1 MSRLKSWM
9 KHELVRKT
17 TRNSGILL
25 SGNMGTA
32 VFGVISTTIMARAL
46 GADLLG
52 RLLFV
57 QWYGVIIDKILNFQS
72 WHVVIKFG
80 AEQQAKPGHGEFGSV
95 LKTGFLIDITTA
107 ILGAITAILM
117 IPLAARWLEWDYEMT
132 NAAYLFGAAIL
143 FHVSGTPV
151 GILRI
156 LRKFGI
162 YIRQTMLGSALKSV
176 LVLFV
181 WLNDGSFIHYAI
193 ALVAAESLRHLLLF
207 ASAIRVAH
215 GSGYRVFSAPWFS
228 DWKSF
233 LGFAVWTNLKASIL
247 LPVQEFDKLIVARLV
262 SYEGLAVY
270 RVFGQL
276 TQFASKVSTPVNQAV
291 YPEIADLVSE
301 GKGRDAAK
309 LAGKIGILLGAALG
323 IPSIVVTFTSAWW
336 LDWIYGAAF
345 SAQWIVFGV
354 MLMGR
359 VGLVSLVAVEPLFIS
374 NGLVKESFWI
384 ALAGALIYLPM
395 AYFLVNSFGIIG
407 IAAMNIAFSAG
418 VALPKI
424 AMLRRRGL
432 LRNQP
437 VL

>member
-1 MSRLKSWM
+1 
-9 KHELVRKT
+9 
-17 TRNSGILL
+17 LL
-25 SGNMGTA
+25 
-32 VFGVISTTIMARAL
+32 
-46 GADLLG
+46 
-52 RLLFV
+52 
-57 QWYGVIIDKILNFQS
+57 
-72 WHVVIKFG
+72 
-80 AEQQAKPGHGEFGSV
+80 
-95 LKTGFLIDITTA
+95 
-107 ILGAITAILM
+107 
-117 IPLAARWLEWDYEMT
+117 
-132 NAAYLFGAAIL
+132 
-143 FHVSGTPV
+143 
-151 GILRI
+151 
-156 LRKFGI
+156 
-162 YIRQTMLGSALKSV
+162 
-176 LVLFV
+176 V

-215 GSGYRVFSAPWFS
+215 GNGYRVFSAPWFS

-247 LPVQEFDKLIVARLV
+247 LPVQEFDKLIIARLV

>member
-1 MSRLKSWM
+1 VSRLKSWM
-9 KHELVRKT
+9 QHELVKKT

-80 AEQQAKPGHGEFGSV
+80 AEQHAKPGHGEFGSV

-107 ILGAITAILM
+107 VLGAITAILM
-117 IPLAARWLEWDYEMT
+117 IPLAARWLEWDHEMT

-151 GILRI
+151 GVLRI

-176 LVLFV
+176 LVLLV

-215 GSGYRVFSAPWFS
+215 GNGYRVFSAPWFS

-247 LPVQEFDKLIVARLV
+247 LPVQEFDKLIIARLV

-309 LAGKIGILLGAALG
+309 LAGKSASCWAPPWESR
-323 IPSIVVTFTSAWW
+323 PSWSRSH
-336 LDWIYGAAF
+336 LPG
-345 SAQWIVFGV
+345 
-354 MLMGR
+354 
-359 VGLVSLVAVEPLFIS
+359 GLTGSMAPLS
-374 NGLVKESFWI
+374 RLSG
-384 ALAGALIYLPM
+384 
-395 AYFLVNSFGIIG
+395 
-407 IAAMNIAFSAG
+407 
-418 VALPKI
+418 
-424 AMLRRRGL
+424 
-432 LRNQP
+432 
-437 VL
+437 